1 MTVDLAEVGMDEE
14 SRMVINSDEFVSLAL
29 QQLLYGLLLRWV
41 VPICLDDEVSE
52 LVRVQVDGFK
62 HRQLGALHIQGEEVK
77 VLHIRDVGGK
87 DGFQSLALDDDLLNN
102 LVVPPCFF
110 QSVGDEFAESTC
122 GAILNGHPMQVHLLV
137 AHSGMHNGEVILAI
151 FHELLEVERIRLDEH
166 ALPVQTHVEHV
177 RIAEVDSIQRAHLN
191 VAAAAETRKSLSKM
205 LVLTELRFAHGAGW
219 FLVAFED
226 AGVWR
231 GGPRA
236 RRR

>member
-1 MTVDLAEVGMDEE
+1 MNSYPLLSSNCFMDSSFGGLCPSASMTKYPNWYVSKSMDSSTDSSAPSTSREKK
-14 SRMVINSDEFVSLAL
+14 SKYFTSGTLVARMVSNRLHLTTISSTI
-29 QQLLYGLLLRWV
+29 LLFHHV
-41 VPICLDDEVSE
+41 
-52 LVRVQVDGFK
+52 
-62 HRQLGALHIQGEEVK
+62 
-77 VLHIRDVGGK
+77 
-87 DGFQSLALDDDLLNN
+87 
-102 LVVPPCFF
+102 FF